1 MSRDDL
7 RVTTAHLGDL
17 AVRQGRAAVEIRS
30 ATTAAEGVG
39 AAVRSSHGIIASA
52 TTNALESVLSTR
64 RDAGTKMAAVSDGLS
79 DSLTEAARRYDR
91 TDDALGGALETQMP
105 AG

>member
-17 AVRQGRAAVEIRS
+17 AGRQGRAAAEIRS
-30 ATTAAEGVG
+30 ATTSVDGVD
-39 AAVRSSHGIIASA
+39 AAVRSTHGSIASA
-52 TTNALESVLSTR
+52 TASAVESVLSTR
-64 RDAGTKMAAVSDGLS
+64 RDAGTTMAAVSDGLS
-79 DSLTEAARRYDR
+79 DSLTEAAQRYDR
-91 TDDALGGALETQMP
+91 TDDAFGAALETQIP